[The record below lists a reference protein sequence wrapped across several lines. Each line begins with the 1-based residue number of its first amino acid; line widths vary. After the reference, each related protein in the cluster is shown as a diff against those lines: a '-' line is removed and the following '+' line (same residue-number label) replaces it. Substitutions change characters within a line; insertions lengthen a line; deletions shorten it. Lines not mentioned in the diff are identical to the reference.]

1 MKNLGLKA
9 MIVTMAFV
17 LLLAGTFGNGSTAKA
32 AEAPEVNAEAAIL
45 IDADSGKI
53 LYQKDP
59 ELTLSPASMTKMM
72 TEYLLL
78 EAIKKNEISWDDK
91 VTISEPIHKLS
102 QNRALSNVPLRV
114 DDEYSVKELYEAMA
128 IYSANAATMALAEH
142 LAGNETKFVEMMNAK
157 AKELGMQEYKFVNS
171 TGLNNRDYN
180 GKYPAG
186 DSDEENMM
194 SARSTAL
201 LAYNLIKDYPEVLDT
216 ASIAKKTFREGTSD
230 EIEMDN
236 WNWLLPSL
244 VYADKYKVKG
254 IDGLKT
260 GTTDL
265 AGSAFTGTAKQGDLR
280 LITVVMKTASHEAR
294 FKEASKLLNFG
305 FDNFESQTIVQKGDK
320 VKKASKVD
328 VVKGKEKEVNV
339 AAGKTFSVVAEKG
352 AKSPYDLGY
361 EMDKSLLTE
370 DGELTA
376 PIKEGDQVG
385 QVVLK
390 STGEDFGYITGDK
403 GSSVPLVA
411 TESVEK
417 AGWFTL
423 TMRSIGGFFSGVWTS
438 VADSVKGLFS

>member
-1 MKNLGLKA
+1 MKHALK
-9 MIVTMAFV
+9 
-17 LLLAGTFGNGSTAKA
+17 K
-32 AEAPEVNAEAAIL
+32 
-45 IDADSGKI
+45 
-53 LYQKDP
+53 
-59 ELTLSPASMTKMM
+59 
-72 TEYLLL
+72 
-78 EAIKKNEISWDDK
+78 
-91 VTISEPIHKLS
+91 
-102 QNRALSNVPLRV
+102 
-114 DDEYSVKELYEAMA
+114 
-128 IYSANAATMALAEH
+128 
-142 LAGNETKFVEMMNAK
+142 
-157 AKELGMQEYKFVNS
+157 
-171 TGLNNRDYN
+171 
-180 GKYPAG
+180 
-186 DSDEENMM
+186 
-194 SARSTAL
+194 
-201 LAYNLIKDYPEVLDT
+201 
-216 ASIAKKTFREGTSD
+216 
-230 EIEMDN
+230 
-236 WNWLLPSL
+236 
-244 VYADKYKVKG
+244 
-254 IDGLKT
+254 
-260 GTTDL
+260 
-265 AGSAFTGTAKQGDLR
+265 
-280 LITVVMKTASHEAR
+280 
-294 FKEASKLLNFG
+294 ASKLLNFG

-320 VKKASKVD
+320 VKKDSKVD